1 MEELSKMMSIF
12 LFPFYIT
19 DPVSYTNNNVKTD
32 NKTQHITELPTGFQH
47 RKETTNNY
55 STA

>member
-47 RKETTNNY
+47 RKATTNNY